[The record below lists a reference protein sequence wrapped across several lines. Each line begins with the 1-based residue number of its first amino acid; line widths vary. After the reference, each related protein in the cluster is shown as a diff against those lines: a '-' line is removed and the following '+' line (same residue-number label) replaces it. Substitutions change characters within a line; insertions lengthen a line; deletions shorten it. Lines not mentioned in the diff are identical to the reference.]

1 MHGVDLVDAIY
12 NGLCFFRRDQAHLDM
27 DPPDDQHAVLSLN
40 LTGNLSRQ
48 PPVAGIDLARFQ
60 RTSKGT

>member
-1 MHGVDLVDAIY
+1 MHGIGLVDAIY
-12 NGLCFFRRDQAHLDM
+12 NGPCFFRRNQAHLDVN
-27 DPPDDQHAVLSLN
+27 PPDDQHAVFGLN

-48 PPVAGIDLARFQ
+48 SPVARIDLARFQ